1 MGSGIARI
9 GDTDTGHGT
18 YAPDTVKAGSSNVFI
33 NGTGAAR
40 TGDDHGQHINTVKPY
55 DVHPAVCGAGS
66 GTVRINGKPAFRIGD
81 PVDSATQ
88 AAGSGNV
95 IAGG

>member
-18 YAPDTVKAGSSNVFI
+18 YTPDTVKAGSSDVFV
-33 NGTGAAR
+33 NGIGAAR
-40 TGDDHGQHINTVKPY
+40 TGDAHGQHVNTVEPY

-66 GTVRINGKPAFRIGD
+66 GTVKVNGKSVFRIGD

-88 AAGSGNV
+88 AAGSANV
-95 IAGG
+95 LAGG